1 MGHQYDGR
9 ALFPGKPQEHLH
21 DLFGRFGIQVAG
33 GLIGKYHLGIGD
45 EGAGDAHTL
54 LLAAAHFIGT
64 VVHALA
70 QSHLL

>member
-1 MGHQYDGR
+1 MCHQYDRG

-33 GLIGKYHLGIGD
+33 GFIGKYHLRIGNK
-45 EGAGDAHTL
+45 GAGNAHAL